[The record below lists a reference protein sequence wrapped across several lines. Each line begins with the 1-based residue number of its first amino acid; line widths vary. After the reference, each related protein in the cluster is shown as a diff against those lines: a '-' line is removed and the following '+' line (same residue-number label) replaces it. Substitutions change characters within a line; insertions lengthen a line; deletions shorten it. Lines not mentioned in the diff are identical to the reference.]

1 MEAGTLAPEVR
12 PPAPAAPPAARD
24 FEIVPRVGLPIVAI
38 VIGGLIAA
46 IAANKLWAL
55 EFFHVAFG
63 AAWTIIDL
71 FLGFVLGPILARLSI
86 PARVEF
92 TTRLM
97 PKMLLIMPTVVTAT
111 LASGWQLGHYL
122 GTIYSDEW
130 MRRQGFLE
138 PAT

>member
-63 AAWTIIDL
+63 AA
-71 FLGFVLGPILARLSI
+71 
-86 PARVEF
+86 
-92 TTRLM
+92 
-97 PKMLLIMPTVVTAT
+97 
-111 LASGWQLGHYL
+111 
-122 GTIYSDEW
+122 
-130 MRRQGFLE
+130 
-138 PAT
+138 